1 MDLSVLSSN
10 FFKNPLWI
18 SLQLKIITVYIKN
31 LIYFC
36 KVQINKKIINQ
47 CISVLMLVIY
57 LFGSSSALSSHNH
70 DDDNHHHHNHNHQ
83 DLPIC
88 ENLDVNSFNTSEC
101 SHDSHIISSE
111 ESCPLCD
118 HFSNCKPAILD
129 NMINTVSESFT
140 VKEVQLFTSLYI
152 IDANNTRNKSPPFII

>member
-1 MDLSVLSSN
+1 
-10 FFKNPLWI
+10 
-18 SLQLKIITVYIKN
+18 
-31 LIYFC
+31 
-36 KVQINKKIINQ
+36 
-47 CISVLMLVIY
+47 MLVIY
-57 LFGSSSALSSHNH
+57 LFGSSSILSSHNH
-70 DDDNHHHHNHNHQ
+70 DDDNHHHHHHHQ

-129 NMINTVSESFT
+129 NMINTFSESFT
-140 VKEVQLFTSLYI
+140 VKEVQLFTSLYL

>member
-1 MDLSVLSSN
+1 M
-10 FFKNPLWI
+10 
-18 SLQLKIITVYIKN
+18 
-31 LIYFC
+31 
-36 KVQINKKIINQ
+36 KVTKKIINE
-47 CISVLMLVIY
+47 CISILMLVVY
-57 LFGSSSALSSHNH
+57 LFGSSSILSSHNH
-70 DDDNHHHHNHNHQ
+70 DDDNHHHHHHHQ

-88 ENLDVNSFNTSEC
+88 DNFDSNSFNTSDC

-111 ESCPLCD
+111 ESCPLCA

-140 VKEVQLFTSLYI
+140 VNEVQLFTSLYL

>member
-1 MDLSVLSSN
+1 M
-10 FFKNPLWI
+10 K
-18 SLQLKIITVYIKN
+18 
-31 LIYFC
+31 
-36 KVQINKKIINQ
+36 INKKIINQ
-47 CISVLMLVIY
+47 FISILMLVIY
-57 LFGSSSALSSHNH
+57 LFGSSSILSSHNH
-70 DDDNHHHHNHNHQ
+70 DDDNHHHHHQ

-88 ENLDVNSFNTSEC
+88 ENLDVNSFNTSEY

-140 VKEVQLFTSLYI
+140 VKEVQLFTSLYL

>member
-1 MDLSVLSSN
+1 M
-10 FFKNPLWI
+10 K
-18 SLQLKIITVYIKN
+18 
-31 LIYFC
+31 
-36 KVQINKKIINQ
+36 INKKTINQ
-47 CISVLMLVIY
+47 CISILMLVIY
-57 LFGSSSALSSHNH
+57 LFGSSSILSSHNH
-70 DDDNHHHHNHNHQ
+70 DDDNHHHHHHHQ

-88 ENLDVNSFNTSEC
+88 ENVDGNSFNTSDC

-140 VKEVQLFTSLYI
+140 VKEVQLFTSLYL

>member
-1 MDLSVLSSN
+1 MNKS
-10 FFKNPLWI
+10 
-18 SLQLKIITVYIKN
+18 
-31 LIYFC
+31 
-36 KVQINKKIINQ
+36 KKIIKQ
-47 CISVLMLVIY
+47 SISILMLVIY
-57 LFGSSSALSSHNH
+57 LFSSLSILSSHNH
-70 DDDNHHHHNHNHQ
+70 NEDDHHHHHQ
-83 DLPIC
+83 DLPVC
-88 ENLDVNSFNTSEC
+88 ENLNGNSFSNSDC

-140 VKEVQLFTSLYI
+140 VKEVQLFTSLYL

>member
-1 MDLSVLSSN
+1 
-10 FFKNPLWI
+10 
-18 SLQLKIITVYIKN
+18 
-31 LIYFC
+31 
-36 KVQINKKIINQ
+36 
-47 CISVLMLVIY
+47 MLVIY
-57 LFGSSSALSSHNH
+57 LFGSSSILSSHNH
-70 DDDNHHHHNHNHQ
+70 DDDNHHHHHHHQ

-88 ENLDVNSFNTSEC
+88 ENFDGNSFNTFDC

-129 NMINTVSESFT
+129 NMINTFSESFT
-140 VKEVQLFTSLYI
+140 VKEVQLFTSLYL

>member
-1 MDLSVLSSN
+1 M
-10 FFKNPLWI
+10 KE
-18 SLQLKIITVYIKN
+18 K
-31 LIYFC
+31 
-36 KVQINKKIINQ
+36 KKIINQ
-47 CISVLMLVIY
+47 CISILMLVIY
-57 LFGSSSALSSHNH
+57 LFGSSSILSSHNH

-88 ENLDVNSFNTSEC
+88 ENLDVNSFITSEC
-101 SHDSHIISSE
+101 SHDSHVISSE

-118 HFSNCKPAILD
+118 HFSNYKPAILD

-140 VKEVQLFTSLYI
+140 VKEVQLFTSLYL

>member
-1 MDLSVLSSN
+1 M
-10 FFKNPLWI
+10 
-18 SLQLKIITVYIKN
+18 
-31 LIYFC
+31 
-36 KVQINKKIINQ
+36 KVNKKIINQ
-47 CISVLMLVIY
+47 CISILMLVIY
-57 LFGSSSALSSHNH
+57 LFGSSSILSSHNH
-70 DDDNHHHHNHNHQ
+70 DDDNHHHHNHQ

-101 SHDSHIISSE
+101 SHDSHVISSE

-152 IDANNTRNKSPPFII
+152 IDANNTGNKSPPFII

>member
-1 MDLSVLSSN
+1 M
-10 FFKNPLWI
+10 K
-18 SLQLKIITVYIKN
+18 
-31 LIYFC
+31 
-36 KVQINKKIINQ
+36 INKKMINQ
-47 CISVLMLVIY
+47 CISILMLIIY
-57 LFGSSSALSSHNH
+57 LFGSSSILSSHNH
-70 DDDNHHHHNHNHQ
+70 DDDNHHHHHHDHQ

-88 ENLDVNSFNTSEC
+88 ENVDANSFNTFDC

-129 NMINTVSESFT
+129 NIINTVSESFT
-140 VKEVQLFTSLYI
+140 VKEVQLFTSLYL

>member
-1 MDLSVLSSN
+1 MNKS
-10 FFKNPLWI
+10 
-18 SLQLKIITVYIKN
+18 
-31 LIYFC
+31 
-36 KVQINKKIINQ
+36 KKIIKQ
-47 CISVLMLVIY
+47 SISILMLVIY
-57 LFGSSSALSSHNH
+57 LFSSLSILSSHNH
-70 DDDNHHHHNHNHQ
+70 DDDNHHHHHQ

-88 ENLDVNSFNTSEC
+88 ENFDGNSFNTSDC

-129 NMINTVSESFT
+129 IVINAVAESFN
-140 VKEVQLFTSLYI
+140 VNEVQLFTSLYL

>member
-1 MDLSVLSSN
+1 M
-10 FFKNPLWI
+10 K
-18 SLQLKIITVYIKN
+18 
-31 LIYFC
+31 
-36 KVQINKKIINQ
+36 INKKIINQ
-47 CISVLMLVIY
+47 CISILMLVIY
-57 LFGSSSALSSHNH
+57 LFSSLSILSSHNH
-70 DDDNHHHHNHNHQ
+70 NEDHHHDHH

-88 ENLDVNSFNTSEC
+88 ENFDNNSFNTSDC

-140 VKEVQLFTSLYI
+140 VKEVQLFTSLYL
-152 IDANNTRNKSPPFII
+152 IDTNNTRNKSPPFII

>member
-1 MDLSVLSSN
+1 M
-10 FFKNPLWI
+10 K
-18 SLQLKIITVYIKN
+18 
-31 LIYFC
+31 
-36 KVQINKKIINQ
+36 INKKIINQ
-47 CISVLMLVIY
+47 CISILMLVIY
-57 LFGSSSALSSHNH
+57 LFGSSSILSSHNH
-70 DDDNHHHHNHNHQ
+70 DDDNHNHHHHNHNHQ

-129 NMINTVSESFT
+129 NMINTFSESFT
-140 VKEVQLFTSLYI
+140 VKEVQLFTSLYL

>member
-1 MDLSVLSSN
+1 M
-10 FFKNPLWI
+10 
-18 SLQLKIITVYIKN
+18 
-31 LIYFC
+31 
-36 KVQINKKIINQ
+36 INQ
-47 CISVLMLVIY
+47 CISILMLIIY
-57 LFGSSSALSSHNH
+57 LFGSSSILSSHNH
-70 DDDNHHHHNHNHQ
+70 DDDNHHHHHHQ

-88 ENLDVNSFNTSEC
+88 ENVDANSFNTFDC

-129 NMINTVSESFT
+129 NIINTVSESFT
-140 VKEVQLFTSLYI
+140 VKEVQLFTSLYL